1 MTELET
7 FAKFT
12 LDNGGVW
19 YELEESEN
27 YSMYKTQDKFME
39 KHSYYYS
46 LPVYQIFD
54 KQGNRVFASINY
66 RETYEEYKRLSSELI
81 TGGWKS

>member
-1 MTELET
+1 MTCLEI

-19 YELEESEN
+19 YQLEKSEN
-27 YSMYKTQDKFME
+27 YSMYKTQSKFME

-46 LPVYQIFD
+46 SPVYQIFD
-54 KQGNRVFASINY
+54 MQGNRVFASTNY
-66 RETYEEYKRLSSELI
+66 KETYEEYKRLSELA
-81 TGGWKS
+81 